1 LGEHPARFD
10 DRLLGTLAFDPAA
23 LGDVVLKRKDNT
35 PWQRQLQRALGYP
48 RPRYLHLPL
57 MVSAAGQKLS
67 KQNFAP
73 MLADDARGVRRQLF
87 DALTALDQAPP
98 AELAQG
104 TPHEQLAWGIA
115 HWSTARLATAPTRPA
130 PQEV

>member
-1 LGEHPARFD
+1 
-10 DRLLGTLAFDPAA
+10 
-23 LGDVVLKRKDNT
+23 VLKRKDGLFAY
-35 PWQRQLQRALGYP
+35 QLA
-48 RPRYLHLPL
+48 
-57 MVSAAGQKLS
+57 VVV
-67 KQNFAP
+67 
-73 MLADDARGVRRQLF
+73 DDAEQGMTDVVRGVRRQLF